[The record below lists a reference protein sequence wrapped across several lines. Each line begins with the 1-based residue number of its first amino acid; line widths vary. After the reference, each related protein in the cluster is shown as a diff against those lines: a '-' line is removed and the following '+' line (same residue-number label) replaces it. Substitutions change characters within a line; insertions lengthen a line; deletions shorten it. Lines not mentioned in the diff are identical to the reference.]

1 MDSNPNH
8 NAHVETIEITYPYHP
23 QCGAGVVVHRRRK
36 RGGQEMYDT
45 IDVHGGS
52 AGVPVWMTEPRW
64 RNLRVV
70 ERAILP
76 VEALRELRE
85 LLLSQKSCLNAGKP
99 LHGEQRN
106 DEQETASSSAQTE
119 DKHEASE

>member
-1 MDSNPNH
+1 
-8 NAHVETIEITYPYHP
+8 
-23 QCGAGVVVHRRRK
+23 
-36 RGGQEMYDT
+36 MYDI

-64 RNLRVV
+64 RSLRVV

-76 VEALRELRE
+76 VEVFRELRE
-85 LLLSQKSCLNAGKP
+85 LLLSQKSCLNASKP

-106 DEQETASSSAQTE
+106 DEEDIRNASLNTTYLV
-119 DKHEASE
+119 